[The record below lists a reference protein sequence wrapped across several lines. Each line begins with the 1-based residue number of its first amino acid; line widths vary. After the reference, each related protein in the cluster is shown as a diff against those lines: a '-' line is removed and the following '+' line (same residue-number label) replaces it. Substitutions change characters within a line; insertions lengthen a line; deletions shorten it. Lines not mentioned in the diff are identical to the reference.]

1 MFDYEYVESLTQR
14 KGDNPLYRMAPEF
27 ESWVRQ
33 EMEKRRQTLLPH
45 FPDKELLILL
55 TTALFRGQ
63 PVFLIGVREEGQ
75 TRVLEGWYFRLLPA
89 PDHPGAA
96 QIVLDRVN
104 VQKLFADVT

>member
-14 KGDNPLYRMAPEF
+14 SGENPLYRMAPEF
-27 ESWVRQ
+27 EAWVRL
-33 EMEKRRQTLLPH
+33 EMEKRRQTLASH
-45 FPDKELLILL
+45 FPDQELLILL
-55 TTALFRGQ
+55 TSASFRRQ
-63 PVFLIGVREEGQ
+63 PVFLIGIREEDQ

-89 PDHPGAA
+89 PENPGAA